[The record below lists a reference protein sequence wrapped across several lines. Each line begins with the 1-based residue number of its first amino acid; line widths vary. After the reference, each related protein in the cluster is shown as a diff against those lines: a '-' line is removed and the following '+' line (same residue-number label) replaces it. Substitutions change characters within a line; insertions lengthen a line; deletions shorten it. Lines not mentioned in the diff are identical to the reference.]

1 MMKGNEERKKRTKGK
16 DSFTRQ
22 CIKQPQRW
30 GLIVTEISKPVVCWV
45 GWEVA
50 AAAV

>member
-1 MMKGNEERKKRTKGK
+1 MGWRRARSDDEKEKRYIYSAAYKA
-16 DSFTRQ
+16 DATR
-22 CIKQPQRW
+22 